1 MPFKHITHGQN
12 KGKYRSE
19 HGKIYT
25 PAQMRLYHATNGFKK
40 STKFWKKR

>member
-1 MPFKHITHGQN
+1 MLFKKITHGKD

-25 PAQMRLYHATNGFKK
+25 PAQSIQF
-40 STKFWKKR
+40 